1 MKKII
6 LLITL
11 VLSSVILSSCDD
23 VDPNFIQPEININAS
38 EMVQVLSSG
47 RNNFMPNMDAMEA
60 DIQSGD
66 ILDVEDFSMYNIYC
80 SPLRNTVD
88 NGDGTFTET
97 YSYYD
102 YDYDYYETAYEMLY
116 NGIDD
121 DDDGEIDE
129 DDEVLL
135 MVTDEMTDGIDNN
148 HNGIIDEYFEMTPS
162 HYVTYTMTYNEGTY
176 TTTTEDGIETTSGS
190 FFYEWTQVRAP
201 YTGQIIETFECYA
214 YDDESGEYEDETS
227 EETNNENNSNDES
240 VYEFN
245 EELYTAFEN
254 LMLELSD
261 AVVSLTDEE
270 NRALGILY
278 AELTLGR
285 AFTEEEKAAIELVWD
300 LYALVDMNVI
310 PTEDFVTE
318 LEYLEFYLE
327 RPLTEEEKVAIEIV
341 ESISEDQMD
350 VPPTDLLIE
359 FYETLLERSL
369 TDLEIEALV
378 LFYE

>member
-1 MKKII
+1 MKKIFS
-6 LLITL
+6 LLTMFI
-11 VLSSVILSSCDD
+11 SVSVLSSCDD
-23 VDPNFIQPEININAS
+23 IDPNFITPEIDINAS

-47 RNNFMPNMDAMEA
+47 RNNFMPDMEAMEA
-60 DIQSGD
+60 DIKSGD
-66 ILDVEDFSMYNIYC
+66 ILEVEDYRIYDVYC
-80 SPLRNTVD
+80 SPLRDTVD

-135 MVTDEMTDGIDNN
+135 MVTEEMTDGIDNN

-176 TTTTEDGIETTSGS
+176 TTTTEDGVETTTGS

-201 YTGQIIETFECYA
+201 YTGQIIETYECYA
-214 YDDESGEYEDETS
+214 YDEETGEYTEESS
-227 EETNNENNSNDES
+227 EENNDENTTS
-240 VYEFN
+240 N
-245 EELYTAFEN
+245 EEENFNDELYVALEN
-254 LMLELSD
+254 LMLESSD
-261 AVVSLTDEE
+261 AILTLTDEE
-270 NRALGILY
+270 NRELGLLY

-285 AFTEEEKAAIELVWD
+285 AFTEEEKEAIYLVWD
-300 LYALVDMNVI
+300 LYALVDISVT
-310 PTEDFVTE
+310 PTEDFATE
-318 LEYLEFYLE
+318 LDYFEFYLE
-327 RPLTEEEKVAIEIV
+327 RPLTEEEKAAIEIV
-341 ESISEDQMD
+341 ESISEDQLD

-359 FYETLLERSL
+359 FYEVVLERPL
-369 TDLEIEALV
+369 TELEIEALV

>member
-11 VLSSVILSSCDD
+11 VLSLVILSSCDD

-227 EETNNENNSNDES
+227 EETYNENNSNDES

-310 PTEDFVTE
+310 PTEDFATE

-327 RPLTEEEKVAIEIV
+327 RPLTEEEKVAIVIV

>member
-11 VLSSVILSSCDD
+11 VLSLGILSSCDD

-47 RNNFMPNMDAMEA
+47 RNNFMPNMEVMEA

-66 ILDVEDFSMYNIYC
+66 ILDVEDFSMYDIYC
-80 SPLRNTVD
+80 SPQRNTVD

-97 YSYYD
+97 YSFYD
-102 YDYDYYETAYEMLY
+102 YDYDYYEAAYEMLY

-148 HNGIIDEYFEMTPS
+148 HNGIVDEYFEMTPS
-162 HYVTYTMTYNEGTY
+162 HYVTYTITYNEGTY
-176 TTTTEDGIETTSGS
+176 TTTNEDGIETTSGS

-214 YDDESGEYEDETS
+214 YDDETGEYE
-227 EETNNENNSNDES
+227 EETYNENNSNNES

-245 EELYTAFEN
+245 DDVYLAFEN

-270 NRALGILY
+270 NRALGLLY

-285 AFTEEEKAAIELVWD
+285 AFTEEEKAAIALVWD
-300 LYALVDMNVI
+300 LYAKVDISVT
-310 PTEDFVTE
+310 PTENVATE

-327 RPLTEEEKVAIEIV
+327 RPLTEEEKAAIEIV
-341 ESISEDQMD
+341 KSISEDQLD

-359 FYETLLERSL
+359 FYETILERPL
-369 TDLEIEALV
+369 TELEIEALV
-378 LFYE
+378 IFYE